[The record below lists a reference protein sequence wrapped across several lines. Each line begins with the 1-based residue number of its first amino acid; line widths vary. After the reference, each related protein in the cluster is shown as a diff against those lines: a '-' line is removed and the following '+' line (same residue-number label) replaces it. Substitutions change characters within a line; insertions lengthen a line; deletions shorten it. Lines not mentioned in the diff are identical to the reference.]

1 MKEHLSYSQIWAFLL
16 LHPRGPGDP
25 NHGPGSPLGS
35 LFPSPPSQVH
45 PCFSCN
51 VLITCLVLT
60 CWAGCYG
67 LPASGLSSPFI
78 HAPHT
83 GWGDC
88 WK

>member
-35 LFPSPPSQVH
+35 PFPSSPSQVH

-60 CWAGCYG
+60 CWAGCCG

-83 GWGDC
+83 SWGDC